1 MVVYVRVRPRRR
13 LVGAPRAPPLLGE
26 DGFPGV
32 RGEAV
37 RGDGQAPPQ
46 QLPRLQDLSAAR
58 IEQRLR
64 GYRDGSLDGTAMP
77 RLAAP
82 LSDEDIA
89 ALAAHFGDRRR

>member
-1 MVVYVRVRPRRR
+1 MKF
-13 LVGAPRAPPLLGE
+13 LLQILSSLLLAGPALAAMAGE
-26 DGFPGV
+26 PDTLNLSCPV
-32 RGEAV
+32 CH
-37 RGDGQAPPQ
+37 GDGQAPPQ

-89 ALAAHFGDRRR
+89 ALAAHFSDRRR